1 MISSASGTNWNRPD
15 SFKGTQ
21 CRNII
26 IHGYCKFENEG
37 CQFNHGNSKET
48 EGQTTDE
55 VPTQRSMTPLNVKF
69 NAKTSSSFTPGKSP
83 AVRSPDFSSLPA
95 FQPGAPVNDQPMLA
109 DGPQIS
115 GTMSPSLMN
124 SNATAF
130 APSFNPYASESFTP
144 SVSAGGIPSS
154 QELAGTLHGSN
165 PSIPSPVPSNPYVNS
180 AGLPSGGMLGVG
192 HPMQG
197 LPPPPPPGALPVN
210 PITQFPTVYPPTHSV
225 LQYHLYAPDPPP
237 HLKIPLKP
245 NERTPETLFINNH
258 LRDRLVKNNQTALQV
273 FPRGSLPDIV
283 GDYFGLVP
291 MDFHNRTSDKKRY
304 NGHKN
309 SLYKVFSNLDGKI
322 YFMRRIHDVKITDS
336 AQVSKPFQ
344 TWSHLRSANITVL
357 KDSFVT
363 SAFNDSSLCMVF
375 DYYPQSQSL
384 YETYGLAN
392 SVNEL
397 NQEYLWAFLVQLT
410 IALQEVHSNGLAL
423 NDLDWKKVIVTGEPG
438 RIKVTDIG
446 VYDTLNYHQEGRML
460 HTEQQQNYL
469 SLAELLL
476 NLVQRLCGASG
487 PLDDVKSYHI
497 DPLFKKCIQYLQDTS
512 NNNKNIEDFTKL
524 FSHKVL
530 SVVNSLQYNS
540 EYLEQQLSRELGN
553 ARLFRLMCKL
563 NAIYG
568 RLESRI
574 DINWAESGEKF
585 PIILFFDYVFHQKD
599 DTGKNVM
606 DLTHVLRCLN
616 KLDAGVSERLMLVTP
631 DEMNCIII
639 SYKELKDLIDSTFRA
654 LTQ

>member
-1 MISSASGTNWNRPD
+1 MTGVLSGADWSRPD
-15 SFKGTQ
+15 SFKDTQ

-48 EGQTTDE
+48 ENPTTE
-55 VPTQRSMTPLNVKF
+55 EAPVARSMTPLNVKF

-83 AVRSPDFSSLPA
+83 VVRSPDFSTAPS
-95 FQPGAPVNDQPMLA
+95 FQPGGPVNEQTTVSDVPR
-109 DGPQIS
+109 GN
-115 GTMSPSLMN
+115 GTMSPTPMN
-124 SNATAF
+124 SNAASF

-154 QELAGTLHGSN
+154 QELVGAMHGSN
-165 PSIPSPVPSNPYVNS
+165 ASISSPIPSNPYAS
-180 AGLPSGGMLGVG
+180 STGLPSGGMVGVG

-197 LPPPPPPGALPVN
+197 LPPPPPSGALPMN

-304 NGHKN
+304 NGHDN

-322 YFMRRIHDVKITDS
+322 YFMRRIHDVKITDVS
-336 AQVSKPFQ
+336 QVSKPFQ
-344 TWSHLRSANITVL
+344 VWSKIRAANITVL

-363 SAFNDSSLCMVF
+363 SAFNDTSLCMVF

-384 YETYGLAN
+384 YETYGLNN
-392 SVNEL
+392 SASSL
-397 NQEYLWAFLVQLT
+397 NQEMLWSYLIQLT
-410 IALQEVHSNGLAL
+410 IALQTVHHEGLAL
-423 NDLDWKKVIVTGEPG
+423 NGLDWKKVIVTSDPA

-446 VYDTLNYHQEGRML
+446 VFDTLNYHNEGRVL
-460 HTEQQQNYL
+460 HKEQQQTYVE
-469 SLAELLL
+469 LAELMM
-476 NLVQRLCGASG
+476 NLVHKLCGTQG
-487 PLDDVKSYHI
+487 PIENLNSYHI
-497 DPLFKKCIQYLQDTS
+497 DPLFKSCVQYLFDS
-512 NNNKNIEDFTKL
+512 ANDNKNIEEFTKL
-524 FSHKVL
+524 FAPKLL
-530 SVVNSLQYNS
+530 SVINSLQFNG
-540 EYLEQQLSRELGN
+540 EYLEQQLSRELEN
-553 ARLFRLMCKL
+553 ARLFRLICKL

-616 KLDAGVSERLMLVTP
+616 KLDAGVSERFMLVTP

-639 SYKELKDLIDSTFRA
+639 SYKELKDLIDSTFRS